1 MADHHEEEVLGKAY
15 DARLMKRLLTYLWP
29 YKWHALTALV
39 LTILS
44 APLGLAGPPLTKVA
58 IDLFLAPSVRF
69 ARSGVDTDAAG
80 RARMDAYAGR
90 EEFEIE
96 ASKLDPRSRHTVF
109 VDGNYLDDFTTS
121 DDGDFRRQWS
131 NAPDSEKL
139 PLPALLSPLK
149 NVHHIDIRN
158 TSAAVVLSIDEI
170 QPAGLGRIIKNL
182 AERFGF
188 GATAY
193 QGLAFIA
200 IIFLIANLAAFAV
213 QYTQAIVIQTM
224 GQYIMYDLRK
234 EIFAHL
240 QKLSVQ
246 FYDRNPVGRLMTRL
260 TTDVDAL
267 NEMFTAGVIAI
278 FGDVAMI
285 FFIVIVMFLVNWR
298 LALVSF
304 SILPLLVVLTTWFR
318 LGARSAFREVRVRIA
333 RINAFLQEHITGMPV
348 VQLFNRE
355 EKEMRRF
362 DTINQAHRKANIDT
376 IFYYAVFYPAV
387 EIISA
392 LGIALIIW
400 YGGGQVV
407 RDSVSLGTLF
417 FFLQLLRYFYEPI
430 SDISEKY
437 NILQSAMA
445 SSERTFKLLD
455 EPVRIASPEKPIR
468 IGRASGRIEFQN
480 VWFAY
485 NDEDWI
491 LRDVSFTVAPGER
504 VAFVGHTGAGKTT
517 ITNLLLRF
525 YDIQRGQILIDGV
538 NIRELDLQEL
548 RANFSIVLQ
557 DVFLFSGDVATN
569 IRLGNRAITDDALK
583 EAASQVHADTFIQ
596 RLPEQYASELR
607 ERGAGL
613 SVGQKQLI
621 SFARALAFDPRVLIL
636 DEATS
641 SIDTET
647 ELLIRD
653 AVERLMEGRTSLVIA
668 HRLSTIQSVDKII
681 VMHKGEIRESGTH
694 QDLLAQ
700 RGLYWRLYQLQFY
713 QDYKQT
719 FSESVAD
726 D

>member
-1 MADHHEEEVLGKAY
+1 
-15 DARLMKRLLTYLWP
+15 
-29 YKWHALTALV
+29 
-39 LTILS
+39 
-44 APLGLAGPPLTKVA
+44 
-58 IDLFLAPSVRF
+58 
-69 ARSGVDTDAAG
+69 
-80 RARMDAYAGR
+80 
-90 EEFEIE
+90 
-96 ASKLDPRSRHTVF
+96 
-109 VDGNYLDDFTTS
+109 
-121 DDGDFRRQWS
+121 
-131 NAPDSEKL
+131 
-139 PLPALLSPLK
+139 
-149 NVHHIDIRN
+149 
-158 TSAAVVLSIDEI
+158 
-170 QPAGLGRIIKNL
+170 
-182 AERFGF
+182 
-188 GATAY
+188 
-193 QGLAFIA
+193 
-200 IIFLIANLAAFAV
+200 
-213 QYTQAIVIQTM
+213 YTQAIVMQTM

-234 EIFAHL
+234 QIFAHL
-240 QKLSVQ
+240 QKLAIQ

-278 FGDVAMI
+278 FGDIAMI
-285 FFIVIVMFLVNWR
+285 FYILIWMFEVNWQ

-304 SILPLLVVLTTWFR
+304 AILPLLAVLTTWFR
-318 LGARSAFREVRVRIA
+318 LGARSSFREVRVRIA

-355 EKEMRRF
+355 EKEMRKF
-362 DTINQAHRKANIDT
+362 DHINQAHRKANIDT

-387 EIISA
+387 EIIGA
-392 LGIALIIW
+392 VGIGLIIW
-400 YGGGQVV
+400 YGGGQVIRGV
-407 RDSVSLGTLF
+407 ATIGTLVAF
-417 FFLQLLRYFYEPI
+417 IQLARSFYEPI

-445 SSERTFKLLD
+445 SSERIFKLLD
-455 EPVRIASPEKPIR
+455 EPVTIASPEKPVR
-468 IGRASGRIEFQN
+468 IGRASGRIEFRN

-485 NDEDWI
+485 KDEDWI
-491 LRDVSFTVAPGER
+491 LKDVSFTVEPGER
-504 VAFVGHTGAGKTT
+504 VAIVGHTGAGKTT

-525 YDIQRGQILIDGV
+525 YDIQRGKILLDGV
-538 NIRELDLQEL
+538 DIRDLDLEEL

-557 DVFLFSGDVATN
+557 DVFLFSGDIATN
-569 IRLGNRAITDDALK
+569 IRLGKQEILDPQLR
-583 EAASQVHADTFIQ
+583 EAARQVHADQFIE
-596 RLPEQYASELR
+596 RLPDGYAAELR

-681 VMHKGEIRESGTH
+681 VMHKGEIRETGTH

-700 RGLYWRLYQLQFY
+700 RGVYWRLYQLQFY
-713 QDYKQT
+713 QDYKRT
-719 FSESVAD
+719 FAESVAD

>member
-1 MADHHEEEVLGKAY
+1 MAESHHEEEVLGKAY
-15 DARLMKRLLTYLWP
+15 DARLMRRLLTYLWP
-29 YKWHALTALV
+29 YKSYALTSLV
-39 LTILS
+39 LTVLS
-44 APLGLAGPPLTKVA
+44 APLVLAGPPLTKAA
-58 IDLFLAPSVRF
+58 IDLFLAPDPGKPASGF
-69 ARSGVDTDAAG
+69 ALFLKQLAG
-80 RARMDAYAGR
+80 
-90 EEFEIE
+90 
-96 ASKLDPRSRHTVF
+96 
-109 VDGNYLDDFTTS
+109 
-121 DDGDFRRQWS
+121 
-131 NAPDSEKL
+131 
-139 PLPALLSPLK
+139 
-149 NVHHIDIRN
+149 
-158 TSAAVVLSIDEI
+158 
-170 QPAGLGRIIKNL
+170 
-182 AERFGF
+182 RFGF
-188 GATAY
+188 GESAY
-193 QGLAFIA
+193 QGIVFISITFLLASV
-200 IIFLIANLAAFAV
+200 AAFAV
-213 QYTQAIVIQTM
+213 QYTQAIVMQTM

-234 EIFAHL
+234 QIFAYL
-240 QKLSVQ
+240 QKLPVQ

-285 FFIVIVMFLVNWR
+285 FFIVIWMFVENWK

-304 SILPLLVVLTTWFR
+304 AILPLLAGLTSWFR
-318 LGARSAFREVRVRIA
+318 RGARSSFREVRVRIA

-355 EKEMRRF
+355 EKELRKF
-362 DTINQAHRKANIDT
+362 DDINQAHRKANIET

-387 EIISA
+387 EIIGSI
-392 LGIALIIW
+392 GIGLIIW
-400 YGGGQVV
+400 YGGGEVI
-407 RDSVSLGTLF
+407 RGTATIGTLVAF
-417 FFLQLLRYFYEPI
+417 IQLARMFYEPI

-445 SSERTFKLLD
+445 SSERIFKLLD
-455 EPVRIASPEKPIR
+455 EPITISSPEKPVS
-468 IGRASGRIEFQN
+468 IGRARGHIEFRN

-485 NDEDWI
+485 HDEDWI
-491 LRDVSFTVAPGER
+491 LKDVSFTVEPGER

-525 YDIQRGQILIDGV
+525 YDIQRGQILLDGV
-538 NIRELDLQEL
+538 DVRELNLEEL

-557 DVFLFSGDVATN
+557 DVFLFSGDIATN
-569 IRLGNRAITDDALK
+569 IRLGNRSISDAGLRD
-583 EAASQVHADTFIQ
+583 AARQVHADTFIQ
-596 RLPEQYASELR
+596 RLPEGYGAELR

-621 SFARALAFDPRVLIL
+621 SFACALAFDPRVLIL

-653 AVERLMEGRTSLVIA
+653 AVERLMEGRTSIVVA

-681 VMHKGEIRESGTH
+681 VMHKGEIRETGTH

-713 QDYKQT
+713 QDYKRT
-719 FSESVAD
+719 FTESVAD

>member
-1 MADHHEEEVLGKAY
+1 MSDHHEEEVLGKAY

-29 YKWHALTALV
+29 YKWHALTSLV

-44 APLGLAGPPLTKVA
+44 APLVLAGPPLTKAA
-58 IDLFLAPSVRF
+58 IDLFLAPDPTKPASGF
-69 ARSGVDTDAAG
+69 ALFIKD
-80 RARMDAYAGR
+80 
-90 EEFEIE
+90 
-96 ASKLDPRSRHTVF
+96 L
-109 VDGNYLDDFTTS
+109 
-121 DDGDFRRQWS
+121 
-131 NAPDSEKL
+131 
-139 PLPALLSPLK
+139 
-149 NVHHIDIRN
+149 
-158 TSAAVVLSIDEI
+158 AV
-170 QPAGLGRIIKNL
+170 
-182 AERFGF
+182 RFGF
-188 GATAY
+188 GANAY
-193 QGLAFIA
+193 QGVVFIA
-200 IIFLIANLAAFAV
+200 IVFFLAILAGFLV
-213 QYTQAIVIQTM
+213 QYTQAIVMQAM

-234 EIFAHL
+234 QIFAHL
-240 QKLSVQ
+240 QRLSVQ

-278 FGDVAMI
+278 FGDIAMI
-285 FFIVIVMFLVNWR
+285 FYIVIWMFEVNWQ

-304 SILPLLVVLTTWFR
+304 SILPLLAVLTTWFR
-318 LGARSAFREVRVRIA
+318 LGARSSFREVRVRIA
-333 RINAFLQEHITGMPV
+333 RINAFLQEHITGMSV

-355 EKEMRRF
+355 EKEMRKF
-362 DTINQAHRKANIDT
+362 DAINQAHRKANIDT

-387 EIISA
+387 EIIGSI
-392 LGIALIIW
+392 GIGLIIW
-400 YGGGQVV
+400 YGGGQVI
-407 RDSVSLGTLF
+407 RGIATIGTLVAF
-417 FFLQLLRYFYEPI
+417 IQLARSFYEPI

-445 SSERTFKLLD
+445 SSERIFKLLD
-455 EPVRIASPEKPIR
+455 EPVSIASPAKPVLL
-468 IGRASGRIEFQN
+468 GRVTGQIEFRN

-485 NDEDWI
+485 KDDDWI
-491 LRDVSFTVAPGER
+491 LKDVSFTVEPGER

-525 YDIQRGQILIDGV
+525 YDIQRGQILLDGV
-538 NIRELDLQEL
+538 DIRELDLEEL
-548 RANFSIVLQ
+548 RSNFSIVLQ
-557 DVFLFSGDVATN
+557 DVFLFSGDIAAN
-569 IRLGNRAITDDALK
+569 IRLGNQSISDDRLR
-583 EAASQVHADTFIQ
+583 EATRQVHADTFIR
-596 RLPEQYASELR
+596 RLPDQYSSELR

-647 ELLIRD
+647 EILIRD
-653 AVERLMEGRTSLVIA
+653 AVERLMEDRTSLVVA

-681 VMHKGEIRESGTH
+681 VMHKGEIRETGTH

-713 QDYKQT
+713 QDYKRT
-719 FSESVAD
+719 FAGSIAD

>member
-1 MADHHEEEVLGKAY
+1 MSDHHEEEVLGKAY

-29 YKWHALTALV
+29 YKWHALTSLV

-44 APLGLAGPPLTKVA
+44 APLVLAGPPLTKAA
-58 IDLFLAPSVRF
+58 IDLFLAPDPSKPASSF
-69 ARSGVDTDAAG
+69 AL
-80 RARMDAYAGR
+80 
-90 EEFEIE
+90 F
-96 ASKLDPRSRHTVF
+96 
-109 VDGNYLDDFTTS
+109 
-121 DDGDFRRQWS
+121 
-131 NAPDSEKL
+131 
-139 PLPALLSPLK
+139 LK
-149 NVHHIDIRN
+149 
-158 TSAAVVLSIDEI
+158 SLAV
-170 QPAGLGRIIKNL
+170 
-182 AERFGF
+182 RFGF
-188 GATAY
+188 GANAY
-193 QGLAFIA
+193 QGVVFIA
-200 IIFLIANLAAFAV
+200 IVFFLAILAGFVV
-213 QYTQAIVIQTM
+213 QYTQAVVMQAM

-240 QKLSVQ
+240 QRLSVQ

-278 FGDVAMI
+278 FGDIAMI
-285 FFIVIVMFLVNWR
+285 FYIVIWMFEVNWQ

-304 SILPLLVVLTTWFR
+304 SILPLLAVLTTWFR
-318 LGARSAFREVRVRIA
+318 LGARASFRQVRVRIA
-333 RINAFLQEHITGMPV
+333 RINAFLQEHITGMSV

-355 EKEMRRF
+355 EKEMRKF
-362 DTINQAHRKANIDT
+362 DEINQAHRKANIDT

-387 EIISA
+387 EIIGSI
-392 LGIALIIW
+392 GIGLIIW
-400 YGGGQVV
+400 YGGGQVI
-407 RDSVSLGTLF
+407 RGIATIGTLVAF
-417 FFLQLLRYFYEPI
+417 IQLARSFYEPI

-445 SSERTFKLLD
+445 SSERIFKLLD
-455 EPVRIASPEKPIR
+455 EPVSIASPAKPVPLAR
-468 IGRASGRIEFQN
+468 VTGHIEFRN

-485 NDEDWI
+485 KDDDWI
-491 LRDVSFTVAPGER
+491 LKDVSFTVEPGER

-525 YDIQRGQILIDGV
+525 YDIQRGQILLDGV
-538 NIRELDLQEL
+538 DIREMDLEEL
-548 RANFSIVLQ
+548 RSNFSIVLQ
-557 DVFLFSGDVATN
+557 DVFLFSGDIAAN
-569 IRLGNRAITDDALK
+569 IRLGNQSISDDQLR
-583 EAASQVHADTFIQ
+583 EAARQVHADTFIR
-596 RLPEQYASELR
+596 RLPEQYGSELR

-647 ELLIRD
+647 EILIRD
-653 AVERLMEGRTSLVIA
+653 AVERLMEDRTSLVIA

-681 VMHKGEIRESGTH
+681 VMHKGEIRETGTH

-713 QDYKQT
+713 QDYKRT
-719 FSESVAD
+719 FAGSVAD

>member
-15 DARLMKRLLTYLWP
+15 DARLMRRLLKYLWP

-44 APLGLAGPPLTKVA
+44 APLVLAGPPLTKAA
-58 IDLFLAPSVRF
+58 IDLFIAPDPTKPVSGF
-69 ARSGVDTDAAG
+69 ALLLKQIADYLGLGA
-80 RARMDAYAGR
+80 DAYHGILFVAM
-90 EEFEIE
+90 
-96 ASKLDPRSRHTVF
+96 VF
-109 VDGNYLDDFTTS
+109 
-121 DDGDFRRQWS
+121 
-131 NAPDSEKL
+131 
-139 PLPALLSPLK
+139 LL
-149 NVHHIDIRN
+149 
-158 TSAAVVLSIDEI
+158 
-170 QPAGLGRIIKNL
+170 
-182 AERFGF
+182 
-188 GATAY
+188 
-193 QGLAFIA
+193 
-200 IIFLIANLAAFAV
+200 ANLAAFAV
-213 QYTQAIVIQTM
+213 QYTQAIVMQAM

-234 EIFAHL
+234 EIFACL
-240 QKLSVQ
+240 QRLPVQ

-285 FFIVIVMFLVNWR
+285 FYIVVWMFRVNWQ

-304 SILPLLVVLTTWFR
+304 AILPLLAGLTTWFR
-318 LGARSAFREVRVRIA
+318 LGARSSFREVRVRIA

-355 EKEMRRF
+355 EKETRKF
-362 DTINQAHRKANIDT
+362 HEINQAHRKANIDT

-387 EIISA
+387 EIIGA
-392 LGIALIIW
+392 IGIGLIIW
-400 YGGGQVV
+400 YGGGQVIKGAA
-407 RDSVSLGTLF
+407 SLGTLVAF
-417 FFLQLLRYFYEPI
+417 IQLARSFYEPI

-445 SSERTFKLLD
+445 SSERIFKLLD
-455 EPVRIASPEKPIR
+455 EPVTIKSPDKPVHV
-468 IGRASGRIEFQN
+468 GRSLGGIEFRN

-485 NDEDWI
+485 KDDDWI
-491 LRDVSFTVAPGER
+491 LKDVSFNVAPGER

-525 YDIQRGQILIDGV
+525 YDVQRGQILLDGV
-538 NIRELDLQEL
+538 DIREMDLQEL

-557 DVFLFSGDVATN
+557 DVFLFSGDIAAN
-569 IRLGNRAITDDALK
+569 IRLGSRRISDEQLI
-583 EAASQVHADTFIQ
+583 EAARQVHADPFIS
-596 RLPEQYASELR
+596 RLAEGYRSELR

-681 VMHKGEIRESGTH
+681 VMHKGEIREVGKH
-694 QDLLAQ
+694 QELLAQ

-713 QDYKQT
+713 QDFKQE
-719 FSESVAD
+719 FAPSIAD

>member
-1 MADHHEEEVLGKAY
+1 MAESHHEEEVLGKAY
-15 DARLMKRLLTYLWP
+15 DTRLMRRLLKYLWP
-29 YKWHALTALV
+29 YKWHALTSLV

-44 APLGLAGPPLTKVA
+44 APLILAGPPLTKAA
-58 IDLFLAPSVRF
+58 IDLYLWHDPDKAPEGFS
-69 ARSGVDTDAAG
+69 
-80 RARMDAYAGR
+80 
-90 EEFEIE
+90 
-96 ASKLDPRSRHTVF
+96 L
-109 VDGNYLDDFTTS
+109 
-121 DDGDFRRQWS
+121 W
-131 NAPDSEKL
+131 
-139 PLPALLSPLK
+139 
-149 NVHHIDIRN
+149 
-158 TSAAVVLSIDEI
+158 
-170 QPAGLGRIIKNL
+170 IKNAADSL
-182 AERFGF
+182 GF
-188 GATAY
+188 GGSDY
-193 QGLAFIA
+193 EGLTFIA
-200 IIFLIANLAAFAV
+200 IVFFLANLAAFAV
-213 QYTQAIVIQTM
+213 QYTQAYVMQSM

-234 EIFAHL
+234 EVFAHL

-285 FFIVIVMFLVNWR
+285 FYIIIFMFQVNWQ

-304 SILPLLVVLTTWFR
+304 SILPLLIILTTWFR
-318 LGARSAFREVRVRIA
+318 IGARVSFREVRVRIA

-355 EKEMRRF
+355 EKELRQF
-362 DTINQAHRKANIDT
+362 DQINDAHRKSNIDT
-376 IFYYAVFYPAV
+376 IFYYAVFYPSV
-387 EIISA
+387 EIIGA
-392 LGIALIIW
+392 VGIALIIW
-400 YGGGQVV
+400 YGGGQVIAGIATI
-407 RDSVSLGTLF
+407 GTLVAF
-417 FFLQLLRYFYEPI
+417 IQLARSFYEPI

-445 SSERTFKLLD
+445 SSERIFKLLD
-455 EPVRIASPEKPIR
+455 EPATIKSPDQPIR
-468 IGRASGRIEFQN
+468 VDGAHGHIEFRN

-485 NDEDWI
+485 KNEDWI
-491 LRDVSFTVAPGER
+491 LKDVSFEVRPGER

-525 YDIQRGQILIDGV
+525 YDVQRGQILLDGV
-538 NIRELDLQEL
+538 DVREMDLEQL
-548 RANFSIVLQ
+548 RAHFSIVLQ
-557 DVFLFSGDVATN
+557 DVFLFSGDIATN
-569 IRLGNRAITDDALK
+569 IRLGNSDISDEQLRA
-583 EAASQVHADTFIQ
+583 AAREVHADDFVS
-596 RLPEQYASELR
+596 RLPEGYQTELR

-647 ELLIRD
+647 EILIRD
-653 AVERLMEGRTSLVIA
+653 AVERLMKGRTALVIA

-681 VMHKGEIRESGTH
+681 VMHKGEIREVGTH
-694 QDLLAQ
+694 QDLLAE

-713 QDYKQT
+713 HDYKRS
-719 FSESVAD
+719 FAEAVAD

>member
-1 MADHHEEEVLGKAY
+1 MAESHHEEEVLGKAY
-15 DARLMKRLLTYLWP
+15 DARLMRRLLTYLLP
-29 YKWHALTALV
+29 YKWYALTSLV

-44 APLGLAGPPLTKVA
+44 APLVLAGPPLTKAA
-58 IDLFLAPSVRF
+58 IDLFLAPDPSKPT
-69 ARSGVDTDAAG
+69 SG
-80 RARMDAYAGR
+80 
-90 EEFEIE
+90 F
-96 ASKLDPRSRHTVF
+96 
-109 VDGNYLDDFTTS
+109 
-121 DDGDFRRQWS
+121 
-131 NAPDSEKL
+131 
-139 PLPALLSPLK
+139 ALLL
-149 NVHHIDIRN
+149 
-158 TSAAVVLSIDEI
+158 
-170 QPAGLGRIIKNL
+170 KNL

-188 GATAY
+188 GGSPY
-193 QGLAFIA
+193 QGIAFIA
-200 IIFLIANLAAFAV
+200 GVFLLASIAAFAV
-213 QYTQAIVIQTM
+213 QYTQAIVMQTM

-234 EIFAHL
+234 QIFAHL

-285 FFIVIVMFLVNWR
+285 FFIVIWMFLENWQ

-304 SILPLLVVLTTWFR
+304 AILPLLIALTSWFR
-318 LGARSAFREVRVRIA
+318 RGARSSFREVRVRIA

-355 EKEMRRF
+355 EKEMRKF
-362 DTINQAHRKANIDT
+362 DEINQAHRKSNIDT

-387 EIISA
+387 EIIGSI
-392 LGIALIIW
+392 GIGLIIW
-400 YGGGQVV
+400 YGGGEVIRGKATIGTVV
-407 RDSVSLGTLF
+407 AF
-417 FFLQLLRYFYEPI
+417 IQLARMFYEPI

-445 SSERTFKLLD
+445 SSERIFKLLG
-455 EPVRIASPEKPIR
+455 EPVTIASPEKPTH
-468 IGRASGRIEFQN
+468 IGRIRGQIEFRN

-485 NDEDWI
+485 NEEDWI
-491 LRDVSFTVAPGER
+491 LKDVSFTVQPGER

-525 YDIQRGQILIDGV
+525 YDIQRGQILLDGV
-538 NIRELDLQEL
+538 DVRQMDLKEL
-548 RANFSIVLQ
+548 RSNFSIVLQ
-557 DVFLFSGDVATN
+557 DVFLFSGDIATN
-569 IRLGNRAITDDALK
+569 IRLGNRSITDAELQ
-583 EAASQVHADTFIQ
+583 AAARQVHADTFIQ
-596 RLPEQYASELR
+596 RLPERYGAELR
-607 ERGAGL
+607 ERGSGL

-653 AVERLMEGRTSLVIA
+653 AVERLMEGRTSLVVA

-681 VMHKGEIRESGTH
+681 VMHKGEIRETGTH

-713 QDYKQT
+713 QDYKRT

>member
-15 DARLMKRLLTYLWP
+15 DARLMRRLLKYLWP
-29 YKWHALTALV
+29 YKWHALTSLV

-44 APLGLAGPPLTKVA
+44 APLVLAGPPLTKAA
-58 IDLFLAPSVRF
+58 IDLFLAPDPSKPASGF
-69 ARSGVDTDAAG
+69 AL
-80 RARMDAYAGR
+80 
-90 EEFEIE
+90 F
-96 ASKLDPRSRHTVF
+96 
-109 VDGNYLDDFTTS
+109 
-121 DDGDFRRQWS
+121 
-131 NAPDSEKL
+131 
-139 PLPALLSPLK
+139 
-149 NVHHIDIRN
+149 
-158 TSAAVVLSIDEI
+158 
-170 QPAGLGRIIKNL
+170 IKNL
-182 AERFGF
+182 ADRFGF
-188 GATAY
+188 GATPY
-193 QGLAFIA
+193 QGIAFIA
-200 IIFLIANLAAFAV
+200 IIFLIANVAAFAV
-213 QYTQAIVIQTM
+213 QYTQAIVMQAM

-234 EIFAHL
+234 QIFAHL

-285 FFIVIVMFLVNWR
+285 FYIVIWMFRVNWQ

-304 SILPLLVVLTTWFR
+304 AILPLLVALTTWFR
-318 LGARSAFREVRVRIA
+318 LGARSSFREVRTRIA

-348 VQLFNRE
+348 VQLFSRE
-355 EKEMRRF
+355 EKELRRF
-362 DTINQAHRKANIDT
+362 DHINQAHRQANIDT

-387 EIISA
+387 EIVGAI
-392 LGIALIIW
+392 GIGLIIW
-400 YGGGQVV
+400 YGGGQVIRGV
-407 RDSVSLGTLF
+407 ATIGTLVAF
-417 FFLQLLRYFYEPI
+417 IQLARSFYEPI

-445 SSERTFKLLD
+445 SSERIFKLLD
-455 EPVRIASPEKPIR
+455 EPVRIASPEKPVP

-491 LRDVSFTVAPGER
+491 LKDVSFTVSPGER

-517 ITNLLLRF
+517 ITNLLMRF
-525 YDIQRGQILIDGV
+525 YDIQRGQILIDGI
-538 NIRELDLQEL
+538 NIRELDLEEL

-557 DVFLFSGDVATN
+557 DVFLFSGDIATN
-569 IRLGNRAITDDALK
+569 IRLGNQAISDAALQ

-596 RLPEQYASELR
+596 RLPERYASELR

-681 VMHKGEIRESGTH
+681 VMHKGEIRETGTH
-694 QDLLAQ
+694 QDLLTQ

-713 QDYKQT
+713 QDYKQK
-719 FSESVAD
+719 FAESVAD

>member
-1 MADHHEEEVLGKAY
+1 MADHHEEEILGKAY
-15 DARLMKRLLTYLWP
+15 DGRLMRRLLTYLWP
-29 YKWHALTALV
+29 YKWHALTSLV

-44 APLGLAGPPLTKVA
+44 APLVLAGPPLTKAA
-58 IDLFLAPSVRF
+58 IDLFLAPDSSRP
-69 ARSGVDTDAAG
+69 ASG
-80 RARMDAYAGR
+80 
-90 EEFEIE
+90 F
-96 ASKLDPRSRHTVF
+96 
-109 VDGNYLDDFTTS
+109 
-121 DDGDFRRQWS
+121 
-131 NAPDSEKL
+131 
-139 PLPALLSPLK
+139 ALL
-149 NVHHIDIRN
+149 
-158 TSAAVVLSIDEI
+158 
-170 QPAGLGRIIKNL
+170 IKNL
-182 AERFGF
+182 ADRFGF
-188 GATAY
+188 GATPY
-193 QGLAFIA
+193 QGIAFVA
-200 IIFLIANLAAFAV
+200 ILFLIANIAAFAV
-213 QYTQAIVIQTM
+213 QYTQAIVMQAM

-234 EIFAHL
+234 QIFAHL

-285 FFIVIVMFLVNWR
+285 FYIVIWMFRVNWQ

-304 SILPLLVVLTTWFR
+304 AILPLLIALTTWFR
-318 LGARSAFREVRVRIA
+318 LGARSSFRQVRVRIA

-355 EKEMRRF
+355 KKELGRF
-362 DTINQAHRKANIDT
+362 DEINQAHRKANIDT
-376 IFYYAVFYPAV
+376 IYYYAIFYPAV
-387 EIISA
+387 EIIGA
-392 LGIALIIW
+392 IGIGLIIW
-400 YGGGQVV
+400 YGGGQVI
-407 RDSVSLGTLF
+407 RGIASIGTLVAF
-417 FFLQLLRYFYEPI
+417 IQLARSFYEPI

-445 SSERTFKLLD
+445 SSERIFKLLD
-455 EPVRIASPEKPIR
+455 EPVSIASPEKPVP
-468 IGRASGRIEFQN
+468 IGRSSGRIEFKN

-491 LRDVSFTVAPGER
+491 LKDVSFTVSPGER

-517 ITNLLLRF
+517 ITNLLMRF

-538 NIRELDLQEL
+538 NIRDLDLAEL

-557 DVFLFSGDVATN
+557 DVFLFSGDIATN
-569 IRLGNRAITDDALK
+569 IRLGNRAISDVQLQ
-583 EAASQVHADTFIQ
+583 EAAAQVHADTFIK
-596 RLPEQYASELR
+596 RLPEQYSSELR

-668 HRLSTIQSVDKII
+668 HRLSTIQSVDKIL
-681 VMHKGEIRESGTH
+681 VMHKGEIRETGTH

-713 QDYKQT
+713 QDYKKK
-719 FSESVAD
+719 FAESVAD

>member
-1 MADHHEEEVLGKAY
+1 MTDHHEEEVLGKAY
-15 DARLMKRLLTYLWP
+15 DSRLMRRLLRYLWP
-29 YKWHALTALV
+29 YKWYALTALV
-39 LTILS
+39 LTMGS
-44 APLGLAGPPLTKVA
+44 APLVLAGPPLTKAA
-58 IDLFLAPSVRF
+58 IDLFLAPDPSKPVSGF
-69 ARSGVDTDAAG
+69 AL
-80 RARMDAYAGR
+80 
-90 EEFEIE
+90 F
-96 ASKLDPRSRHTVF
+96 
-109 VDGNYLDDFTTS
+109 
-121 DDGDFRRQWS
+121 
-131 NAPDSEKL
+131 
-139 PLPALLSPLK
+139 LK
-149 NVHHIDIRN
+149 H
-158 TSAAVVLSIDEI
+158 S
-170 QPAGLGRIIKNL
+170 

-188 GATAY
+188 GASAY
-193 QGLAFIA
+193 QGIVFIA
-200 IIFLIANLAAFAV
+200 IVFFIANIAAFAV
-213 QYTQAIVIQTM
+213 QYTQAIVMQAM

-234 EIFAHL
+234 QIFAHL
-240 QKLSVQ
+240 QKLPVQ

-285 FFIVIVMFLVNWR
+285 FYIVIWMFQVNWK

-304 SILPLLVVLTTWFR
+304 AILPLLAALTTWFR
-318 LGARSAFREVRVRIA
+318 LGARASFREVRVRIA

-355 EKEMRRF
+355 EKEMRKF
-362 DTINQAHRKANIDT
+362 DEINQAHRKANIDT

-387 EIISA
+387 EIVGAI
-392 LGIALIIW
+392 GIALIIW
-400 YGGGQVV
+400 YGGGQVIRGV
-407 RDSVSLGTLF
+407 ATIGTLVAF
-417 FFLQLLRYFYEPI
+417 IQLARAFYEPI

-445 SSERTFKLLD
+445 SSERIFKLLD
-455 EPVRIASPEKPIR
+455 EPVTIASADKPVR
-468 IGRASGRIEFQN
+468 LGRARGSLEFRN

-485 NDEDWI
+485 KDEDWI
-491 LRDVSFTVAPGER
+491 LKDVSFTAEPGER

-525 YDIQRGQILIDGV
+525 YDVQRGQILLDGV
-538 NIRELDLQEL
+538 DIRELDLQEL
-548 RANFSIVLQ
+548 RSNFSIVLQ
-557 DVFLFSGDVATN
+557 DVFLFSGDIATN
-569 IRLGNRAITDDALK
+569 IRLGNEAISDEQMRAAARDVHVDDFVSK
-583 EAASQVHADTFIQ
+583 
-596 RLPEQYASELR
+596 LPEGYKAELR

-653 AVERLMEGRTSLVIA
+653 AVERLMEGRTSIVIA

-681 VMHKGEIRESGTH
+681 VMHKGEIREVGNH
-694 QDLLAQ
+694 QDLLVQ
-700 RGLYWRLYQLQFY
+700 HGLYWRLYQLQFY
-713 QDYKQT
+713 QEYKRELA
-719 FSESVAD
+719 ESVAD